1 MARQPGSFDVDD
13 RLRRLSDVGD
23 QLEAFNE
30 IVDFEVFRAELEV
43 VPNCSDGTKG
53 GRLLFDAVPMFKI
66 LIIQAQNNLS
76 DDRAELLERPGT
88 FAVDQS
94 IGTLGVEPDHPVADD
109 LQANA
114 RQARGIASP
123 RTAVNLSQ
131 SKQTTNLRA
140 VPAPF
145 RQSPQPR
152 ATKVI
157 AKSIRWSHPDPP
169 FSVRSI
175 ESEISPLGNL
185 QNESRAGSVG
195 MRVATCPIAR
205 SA

>member
-23 QLEAFNE
+23 QLEAFSE
-30 IVDFEVFRAELEV
+30 IVDFEVFRVELEV

-94 IGTLGVEPDHPVADD
+94 IGTLGVEPDQPVADD
-109 LQANA
+109 PQANA

-123 RTAVNLSQ
+123 RTIVNLSQ
-131 SKQTTNLRA
+131 SKQTTSLRA
-140 VPAPF
+140 VQAPF

-152 ATKVI
+152 SIEVI
-157 AKSIRWSHPDPP
+157 AKSNRWSHTDPP
-169 FSVRSI
+169 FAVRHIDSKLR
-175 ESEISPLGNL
+175 PLGNPQMSQAL
-185 QNESRAGSVG
+185 GAL
-195 MRVATCPIAR
+195 A
-205 SA
+205 